1 MDIEK
6 ELARFQRDT
15 ANHTMEVK
23 LDNGL
28 YRHLVFTNNGSSCYR
43 FDLITWPGYLCI
55 SGDMGCN
62 VFSRVPD
69 MFEFFRSSGRI
80 KPSYWQEKIEDDG
93 RDEVME
99 FNPDLFRQRILQD
112 VAEVTEGMSQ
122 ADAYELKEE
131 VQSEIL
137 DALDD
142 GEQAAW
148 AAVYRWSDDRLD
160 LTDFGENARSFC
172 EFTVHYIWRCHA
184 IVWGIH
190 QYDQYKIN
198 QEAAREAA

>member
-28 YRHLVFTNNGSSCYR
+28 YRHLTFTNNGSSCYR

-62 VFSRVPD
+62 VFSRVAD

-93 RDEVME
+93 RDEVLE

-122 ADAYELKEE
+122 ADAEELKTDVEF
-131 VQSEIL
+131 EIL
-137 DALDD
+137 DAVDD

-148 AAVYRWSDDRLD
+148 AAVCSWNDDRLD
-160 LTDFGENARSFC
+160 LTDFGEYARSFR

-184 IVWGIH
+184 IVWGIQ
-190 QYDQYKIN
+190 QYDQYKTN
-198 QEAAREAA
+198 QQAAREAA